1 MGIIVKSF
9 NQINEEQLY
18 HQTISESFNIYI
30 VNPYAMDSDLE
41 KFTLY
46 LDKLSQVKAH
56 NLLLNANS
64 YTEFKGSLQY
74 ILNWFRFPRSKML
87 GFKKCAN
94 YKIRLQISG
103 RKKVAA
109 SRGNQI
115 FFCNNYEAYGS
126 MNPSIERIL
135 SSWNI

>member
-56 NLLLNANS
+56 DLLLNANS
-64 YTEFKGSLQY
+64 HIEFKGLLQC
-74 ILNWFRFPRSKML
+74 ILN
-87 GFKKCAN
+87 
-94 YKIRLQISG
+94 
-103 RKKVAA
+103 
-109 SRGNQI
+109 
-115 FFCNNYEAYGS
+115 
-126 MNPSIERIL
+126 
-135 SSWNI
+135 